1 LTKTHSMDDITHI
14 NLLIVDD
21 SSTDAETYADL
32 LRKQAIN
39 VNSMQVTSD
48 QALPDANDMHQYD
61 IVLFNKDH
69 SHKSLHQIV
78 DLANTPTPATPLI
91 VLVRQYQRNEALELM
106 QQGATDVVAINE
118 IEHLVDC
125 IIITQEQRGIE
136 QVSSR
141 AKTQETECL
150 HRWETLLQSV
160 DAPVAYISHG
170 IITRC
175 NNAFNYH
182 VGIDN
187 TEGSSLL
194 DHLDKET
201 IDKIK
206 PIIRNYSEKTLN
218 RPIFIDMGFSAN
230 KKPLKHLNNSPVEST
245 KAQLISCEL
254 DGERALQIVLHS
266 QRKSHQTSETTTPRV
281 AHTNIEHF
289 HNELQGAIN
298 LAQETSL
305 AGYVG
310 LIEIDDFQDVK
321 DALGITV
328 SDLMLDQVSDFI
340 SQSLSNSINLSRLG
354 NGAFVVLI
362 NSAGDQNA
370 VTLMEKLRLS
380 LAQHQIK
387 TDSQGLRLTCSI
399 GLVEI
404 SDKTHSVDELIAH
417 ADTACRAARRLGGN
431 HTHLFDPYKDY
442 DLVQDTDHEWKTVIE
457 DALSKNR
464 FRLLL
469 QPIVSLKKQQLHNQ
483 YEIFIRMLDEHDNEI
498 LPSQFLH
505 AAQQAGIEHLID
517 KWVILNSLQML
528 NENLHHEDTIQ
539 LYIKLSSG
547 SVLDNTFPV
556 WLQSILETI
565 DKGKHKLV
573 FEFNADA
580 CKQHLSR
587 LRVLLPELKQMDQEI
602 CIEHFGKDKSHY
614 RLLDELHFD
623 YLKID
628 GSLVTHIAHDR
639 RNQLA
644 IKKIVESCNKLNIKV
659 IAVSVQDA
667 TGVSYLWQTGVTQ
680 IQGYYIQP
688 PQNSLEYDFS
698 ASL

>member
-1 LTKTHSMDDITHI
+1 MDDIAQI

-39 VNSMQVTSD
+39 VKSMQLTSE
-48 QALPDANDMHQYD
+48 QALPGAEKMRQYD

-69 SHKSLHQIV
+69 SHKSMHQIV
-78 DLANTPTPATPLI
+78 ELVNIPTPATPLI
-91 VLVRQYQRNEALELM
+91 VLVQQYQRNEALELM

-125 IIITQEQRGIE
+125 IIISQEQRGIE
-136 QVSSR
+136 QLSIQ
-141 AKTQETECL
+141 AKMQESECQ

-175 NNAFNYH
+175 NSAFNYL
-182 VGIDN
+182 IDMDN

-194 DHLDKET
+194 DHLDKES
-201 IDKIK
+201 INKIK
-206 PIIRNYSEKTLN
+206 PIIRSYSEKTLN
-218 RPIFIDMGFSAN
+218 RPIFVDIGFAQHKTPHN
-230 KKPLKHLNNSPVEST
+230 HLKSPAAESI
-245 KAQLISCEL
+245 KAQLNSCQL
-254 DGERALQIVLHS
+254 DGENALQIVLHNP
-266 QRKSHQTSETTTPRV
+266 RKTQQTPEIKKPRV

-289 HNELQGAIN
+289 HNEIQGAIN

-321 DALGITV
+321 DALGISV
-328 SDLMLDQVSDFI
+328 SDLILDQISTFI
-340 SQSLSNSINLSRLG
+340 SESLSNSINLSRLG

-362 NSAGDQNA
+362 NSAGDQSA
-370 VTLMEKLRLS
+370 LTLMEKLRLS
-380 LAQHQIK
+380 LAQHEIR
-387 TDSQGLRLTCSI
+387 TDSQGIRLTCSI

-417 ADTACRAARRLGGN
+417 ADTACRAARRQGGN

-483 YEIFIRMLDEHDNEI
+483 YEVFIRMLDEHDNEI

-528 NENLHHEDTIQ
+528 SEHLHHEDTIQ

-565 DKGKHKLV
+565 NKGKHKLV
-573 FEFNADA
+573 FEFNADM
-580 CKQHLSR
+580 CKQHMSR
-587 LRVLLPELKQMDQEI
+587 LRVLLPELKKINQEI
-602 CIEHFGKDKSHY
+602 CIEHFGKDKSHFH
-614 RLLDELHFD
+614 LLDELHFD

-644 IKKIVESCNKLNIKV
+644 IKKIVDSCDKLNIKV

-667 TGVSYLWQTGVTQ
+667 TGVSYLWRTGVTQ
-680 IQGYYIQP
+680 IQGYYVQP
-688 PQNSLEYDFS
+688 PQTGLEYDFS
-698 ASL
+698 ASI

>member
-1 LTKTHSMDDITHI
+1 MDDITHI

-39 VNSMQVTSD
+39 VNSVQITSD
-48 QALPDANDMHQYD
+48 QALPDASDMDQYD
-61 IVLFNKDH
+61 MILFNKDH
-69 SHKSLHQIV
+69 SHKPLHQIV
-78 DLANTPTPATPLI
+78 ELANTPSPATPLI
-91 VLVRQYQRNEALELM
+91 ALVRQYQRNEALELM

-125 IIITQEQRGIE
+125 IIIAQEQRGIE
-136 QVSSR
+136 QSSSH
-141 AKTQETECL
+141 AKAQETECQ

-175 NNAFNYH
+175 NSAFNYLI
-182 VGIDN
+182 GLDN

-194 DHLDKET
+194 DHLDKKT
-201 IDKIK
+201 IDTIK

-218 RPIFIDMGFSAN
+218 RPIFIDIGFAAN
-230 KKPLKHLNNSPVEST
+230 KKSHKHLDNPPAESC
-245 KAQLISCEL
+245 KAQLISCQL
-254 DGERALQIVLHS
+254 DGESALQIVL
-266 QRKSHQTSETTTPRV
+266 QYPRKSHQTAEMKKPRV

-298 LAQETSL
+298 LARETSL

-321 DALGITV
+321 DALGISV
-328 SDLMLDQVSDFI
+328 SDLMLDHISSFI
-340 SQSLSNSINLSRLG
+340 SESLSNSINLSRLG

-362 NSAGDQNA
+362 SSSGDQNA
-370 VTLMEKLRLS
+370 FTVMEKLRLS

-417 ADTACRAARRLGGN
+417 ADIACRAARRQGGN

-483 YEIFIRMLDEHDNEI
+483 YEVFIRMLDEHENEI

-517 KWVILNSLQML
+517 KWVILNSLQL
-528 NENLHHEDTIQ
+528 LSENLQREDTIQ

-556 WLQSILETI
+556 WLQSILETVN
-565 DKGKHKLV
+565 KGKHKLV
-573 FEFNADA
+573 FEFNADT
-580 CKQHLSR
+580 CKQHVSR
-587 LRVLLPELKQMDQEI
+587 LRVLLPELKKMDQEI
-602 CIEHFGKDKSHY
+602 CIEHFGKDKSHF

-628 GSLVTHIAHDR
+628 GSLVTHIVHDR
-639 RNQLA
+639 RNQLS
-644 IKKIVESCNKLNIKV
+644 IKKIVENCNQLNIKV

-667 TGVSYLWQTGVTQ
+667 TGVSYLWQAGITQ
-680 IQGYYIQP
+680 IQGYYVQP
-688 PQNSLEYDFS
+688 PQYGLEYDFS

>member
-1 LTKTHSMDDITHI
+1 
-14 NLLIVDD
+14 
-21 SSTDAETYADL
+21 
-32 LRKQAIN
+32 
-39 VNSMQVTSD
+39 TSE
-48 QALPDANDMHQYD
+48 QALPDVEKMRQFD

-69 SHKSLHQIV
+69 SHKSMHQIV
-78 DLANTPTPATPLI
+78 ELVNTPTPATPLI

-125 IIITQEQRGIE
+125 IIISQEQRGIE
-136 QVSSR
+136 QLSSQAR
-141 AKTQETECL
+141 MQESECQ
-150 HRWETLLQSV
+150 HRWETLMQSV

-175 NNAFNYH
+175 NNAFNYLI
-182 VGIDN
+182 GMDN

-194 DHLDKET
+194 DHLDKES
-201 IDKIK
+201 INKIK
-206 PIIRNYSEKTLN
+206 PIIRSYSEKTLN
-218 RPIFIDMGFSAN
+218 RPIFIDIGFTPN
-230 KKPLKHLNNSPVEST
+230 KKQHKHLNNFPTESI
-245 KAQLISCEL
+245 KAQLNSCLL
-254 DGERALQIVLHS
+254 DGENALQIVLHNP
-266 QRKSHQTSETTTPRV
+266 RKSHQAPELKKPHV

-289 HNELQGAIN
+289 HEELQGAIN

-321 DALGITV
+321 DALGISV
-328 SDLMLDQVSDFI
+328 SDLILDQISTFI
-340 SQSLSNSINLSRLG
+340 SESLSNSINLSRLG

-370 VTLMEKLRLS
+370 FTLMEKLRLS
-380 LAQHQIK
+380 LAQHEIR
-387 TDSQGLRLTCSI
+387 TDSQGIRLTCSI

-417 ADTACRAARRLGGN
+417 ADTACRAARRQGGN

-442 DLVQDTDHEWKTVIE
+442 DLVQDTDHEWKTIIE

-483 YEIFIRMLDEHDNEI
+483 YEVFIRMLDEHDNEI

-528 NENLHHEDTIQ
+528 GEHLNHEDTIQ

-547 SVLDNTFPV
+547 SVMDNTFPV

-565 DKGKHKLV
+565 NKGKHKLV
-573 FEFNADA
+573 FEFNADM
-580 CKQHLSR
+580 CKQHMAR
-587 LRVLLPELKQMDQEI
+587 LRVLLPELKKINQEI
-602 CIEHFGKDKSHY
+602 CIEHFGKDKNHFH
-614 RLLDELHFD
+614 LLDELHFD

-680 IQGYYIQP
+680 IQGYYVQP
-688 PQNSLEYDFS
+688 PQIGLEYNFS
-698 ASL
+698 ASI